1 MNKRIQFPALLLAA
15 VTTVGFML
23 PQTAAARDRHADDR
37 GDPPKFAQY
46 DRDRHQSR
54 HQTRHQRRDYRHHRQ
69 QPVPRWYR
77 RYQRNHAYNHHYR
90 PWRHHR
96 GYYMDRHA
104 LKKHYR
110 RMERQQRHHRQYN
123 RYPSGRYP
131 DSNIHFR
138 IDYWD

>member
-1 MNKRIQFPALLLAA
+1 MNKKIQLPTLLLAA

-23 PQTAAARDRHADDR
+23 PQGAIARDRHADDR
-37 GDPPKFAQY
+37 GNPPKFAQY
-46 DRDRHQSR
+46 DRERHQN
-54 HQTRHQRRDYRHHRQ
+54 RHQRRDYRHHRQ

-110 RMERQQRHHRQYN
+110 RMQRQHQHNSYD
-123 RYPSGRYP
+123 RYPSRGYS

>member
-1 MNKRIQFPALLLAA
+1 MNKKIYIPSLLLAA
-15 VTTVGFML
+15 VTTIGFIL
-23 PQTAAARDRHADDR
+23 PQEAAARERRADERRDTPR
-37 GDPPKFAQY
+37 FAQH
-46 DRDRHQSR
+46 DRERYQH
-54 HQTRHQRRDYRHHRQ
+54 RHQRRDYRHHRQ

-77 RYQRNHAYNHHYR
+77 RYQRSHAYNHHYR
-90 PWRHHR
+90 PWRKHP

-110 RMERQQRHHRQYN
+110 RMQRQHHRYD
-123 RYPSGRYP
+123 RYPSGGYG